1 MAGHGNV
8 LRDCAGKLALP
19 RGAAPAWLHWA
30 STILFYGYVGLLIL
44 AGAWG
49 VIFGRV
55 DQSLLLGLDL
65 DRLPRRVQADVMS
78 QYRFLRAIELGFGL
92 FAFLHRNDIFRMP
105 AFNHL
110 FLFTMAAGV
119 VARVIGAIVDGSPS
133 PAMYLFGGWELVGLV
148 AIYAYTR
155 ATLQRAPGRVAA
167 VPYEQRRREDERGQ
181 I

>member
-19 RGAAPAWLHWA
+19 RGAAPAWLRWA
-30 STILFYGYVGLLIL
+30 STILFYGYVALLIL

-49 VIFGRV
+49 VIFGRL
-55 DQSLLLGLDL
+55 DQSLLLSLDL
-65 DRLPRRVQADVMS
+65 HRLPPRVHADVMS

-92 FAFLHRNDIFRMP
+92 FAFLHRNDIFRLP
-105 AFNHL
+105 AFNRL

-119 VARVIGAIVDGSPS
+119 VARVIGTVVDGSPS
-133 PAMYLFGGWELVGLV
+133 LAMYLFGGLELVGLV

-155 ATLQRAPGRVAA
+155 ATLRRAPGRIRAGPPTCA
-167 VPYEQRRREDERGQ
+167 R
-181 I
+181 